1 MGSWIALN
9 QFKHF
14 KSQIKGFIG
23 IGSAPEFLS
32 RLMWNK
38 FSKET
43 KKEIIEY
50 GKVLIK
56 NGNYKYPITLQLIK
70 NEKKNKV
77 LNKKINSKINVTM
90 IHGEKDEVVPVSFS
104 KLVLKLF
111 RKAKKKIMIIK
122 NGDHSLSKK
131 NQIRKI
137 LKELNRIIKDII

>member
-23 IGSAPEFLS
+23 IGSAEFLS
-32 RLMWNK
+32 RLMWDK

-70 NEKKNKV
+70 DEKNKSF
-77 LNKKINSKINVTM
+77 KQ
-90 IHGEKDEVVPVSFS
+90 KDKF
-104 KLVLKLF
+104 
-111 RKAKKKIMIIK
+111 
-122 NGDHSLSKK
+122 
-131 NQIRKI
+131 
-137 LKELNRIIKDII
+137 